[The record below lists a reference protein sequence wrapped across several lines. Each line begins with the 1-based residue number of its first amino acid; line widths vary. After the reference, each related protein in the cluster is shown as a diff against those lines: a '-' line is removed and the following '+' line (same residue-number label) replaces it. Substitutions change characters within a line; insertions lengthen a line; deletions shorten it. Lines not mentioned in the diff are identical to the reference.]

1 MPVMP
6 GVMTRN
12 AGKPRQAGAPAD
24 SDLKEKKSAME
35 LAEEIIGKT
44 KAAGR
49 KTLTEAESK
58 QVLKACG
65 IPVVAEET
73 AGSLD
78 EALAA
83 AARIGY
89 PVVLKGLGTRLTH
102 KTERGLVHLNLRDRE
117 EARTAAEKIMANA
130 GADLEGFL
138 VQPMITGH
146 REFVAGLFCDPQ
158 FGPVVMFGLGGIFTE
173 ALGDVVFRVAPV
185 SEAQAEAML
194 DELRSRNLLGPFRG
208 EAAADRRELVATI
221 TGLSRLGLTAPDIT
235 EIDINPLLIDP
246 QGTVCAVDAL
256 IVLGERPVANEP
268 RPPVKVEDIARIF
281 HPRSVAFIGAS
292 AQLGKWG
299 HLLMTDLVTGGYE
312 GGIYLVNAKGQDIA
326 GRKTYP
332 SVADIPDHVDLGIV
346 TLPASQV
353 RDLIPK
359 FQAKGIKYMLLI
371 SSGFSEVGAEGREME
386 RELVRE
392 AAAAGVVI
400 LGPNTMGIL
409 NPHRKLYCTGTPV
422 WPKAG
427 SIGLVAQSGNLGT
440 QLLAFAER
448 EGIGIRAFSGSG
460 NEAMIT
466 IEDYLNGFEVDELT
480 KTVVLYIE
488 SIKNGRR
495 FFTAAWRV
503 AKKKPVIVLKGGRT
517 AAGNRAAASHT
528 GAMAANIKL
537 FNAACRQTGVVV
549 ADQPMDLL
557 DLSAAF
563 SSLPLPKGKRVAML
577 TMGGGW
583 GVVASDLCIESG
595 LEAPHLTPDVIAE
608 IDKLLP
614 PYWNHSNPVDLV
626 GQFDPAIPLQVM
638 ETLVKWDQC
647 DAVIH
652 LGAVGRN
659 YFVRNMVKAT
669 TTADPT
675 YPEAFV
681 NLGVEREAR
690 GEDAFYKKSAEL
702 MEKYGK
708 PILGVILLEDENT
721 KTVTDVPGSPYKGV
735 TFLTP
740 ERAVKALARM
750 AEYQVWLAREERQN
764 KARQLA

>member
-1 MPVMP
+1 ME
-6 GVMTRN
+6 
-12 AGKPRQAGAPAD
+12 D
-24 SDLKEKKSAME
+24 ELIKKA
-35 LAEEIIGKT
+35 

-49 KTLTEAESK
+49 NTLTEAESK
-58 QVLKACG
+58 QILKACG
-65 IPVVAEET
+65 VPVVAETVVET
-73 AGSLD
+73 ID

-89 PVVLKGLGTRLTH
+89 PVVLKGLGARLTH
-102 KTERGLVHLNLRDRE
+102 KTERGLVCLNLGDRE
-117 EARTAAEKIMANA
+117 QVRTAAEKIVAGA
-130 GADLEGFL
+130 GADLEGLL
-138 VQPMITGH
+138 VQPQMTGR

-185 SEAQAEAML
+185 SESQAEAML
-194 DELRSRNLLGPFRG
+194 DELHSRNLLGPFRG
-208 EAAADRRELVATI
+208 EAAANRSQLVRTI
-221 TGLSRLGLTAPDIT
+221 TGLSRLGLTATDIT
-235 EIDINPLLIDP
+235 EIDVNPLLVDP
-246 QGTVCAVDAL
+246 QGEVCAVDAL
-256 IVLGERPVANEP
+256 IVLGERPAAGEQ
-268 RPPVKVEDIARIF
+268 RPPVKVEDISRIF

-292 AQLGKWG
+292 AQIGKWG

-312 GGIYLVNAKGQDIA
+312 GEVYLVNAKGRDIA
-326 GRKTYP
+326 GRKSYP
-332 SVADIPDHVDLGIV
+332 SVTDIPGPVDLGIV

-371 SSGFSEVGAEGREME
+371 SSGFSEVGAEGRELE
-386 RELVRE
+386 RELVRA

-400 LGPNTMGIL
+400 LGPNTMGII
-409 NPHRKLYCTGTPV
+409 NPHRKFYCTGTPV
-422 WPKAG
+422 WPRAG

-466 IEDYLNGFEVDELT
+466 IEDYLSGFEVDDLT

-488 SIKNGRR
+488 SIKEGRR
-495 FFTAAWRV
+495 FFTAARRV
-503 AKKKPVIVLKGGRT
+503 ARKKPVIVLKGGRT

-528 GAMAANIKL
+528 GAMAANIKI

-577 TMGGGW
+577 TLGGGW

-595 LEAPHLTPDVIAE
+595 LEAPQLTPDIIAE
-608 IDKLLP
+608 IDKILP
-614 PYWNHSNPVDLV
+614 PYWSRSNPVDLV
-626 GQFDPAIPLQVM
+626 GQFDPAIPLQVL
-638 ETLVKWDQC
+638 ETLVKWEQC

-652 LGAVGRN
+652 LGAVGRS

-669 TTADPT
+669 TVADPT
-675 YPEAFV
+675 YPEEFV
-681 NLGVEREAR
+681 NLGVEREVR
-690 GEDAFYKKSAEL
+690 GEESFYKKSAEL

-721 KTVTDVPGSPYKGV
+721 KTVTDVPGSPFKGV

-750 AEYQVWLAREERQN
+750 AEYQVWLAREERQE
-764 KARQLA
+764 RQRQSL